1 MLPNFSKIIRQA
13 RKNMNLTIEELAE
26 KSDVSDGL
34 ISLIERNKIKDIK
47 VSNLLKIT
55 KALNLNVSDLFRD
68 SEIDNQ
74 TLEVLDKLRSISKN
88 KREKVLKL
96 VNDLIDII

>member
-88 KREKVLKL
+88 KSEKVLKL